1 MCLFQQIIASNE
13 QGREADS
20 SRAEVT
26 LSSDVIMHVLR
37 LHRRQSELHR
47 ENEPAAGDFASDD
60 DEAFYIGFGNGN
72 AERDQGENSDPRECI
87 VT

>member
-1 MCLFQQIIASNE
+1 M
-13 QGREADS
+13 
-20 SRAEVT
+20 T

-47 ENEPAAGDFASDD
+47 ENEPGAADFASDD
-60 DEAFYIGFGNGN
+60 DDAFYIGFGN
-72 AERDQGENSDPRECI
+72 AERDERENSDPRACI